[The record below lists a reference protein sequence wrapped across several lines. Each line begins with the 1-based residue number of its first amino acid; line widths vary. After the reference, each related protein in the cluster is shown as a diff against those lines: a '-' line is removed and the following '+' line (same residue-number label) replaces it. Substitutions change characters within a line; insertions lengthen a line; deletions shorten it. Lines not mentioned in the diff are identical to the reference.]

1 MHAKKKDSQFKI
13 ILCNNIIDGIS
24 DTPIKNKAILI
35 DGSKISDIGP
45 RNEIKQ
51 PMGAEAD
58 IYDFSNSTVMPGMVD
73 AHTHH
78 NGFGDGRLGDELV
91 KLPDEILVLNS
102 ARNARKSLFS
112 GVTTIRENG
121 PKNKTMLELRKNIVR
136 GDQIGPRMMLCGR
149 PISIIGGHMGYFGSQ
164 VTGEIQSRAM
174 VRQLIKEGA
183 DYIKITAT
191 GGSTITSDP
200 LRPAFNLD
208 ELKAI
213 TEEAHKFNKLTA
225 AHCTSTEGIRLSVR
239 ADVDMIIHSVFK
251 EPNGDNRFDNKTAEL
266 MASKGVY
273 VNPTLH
279 VFRSQI
285 WSKQKSLADKPE
297 NKEDILALDIEKKEF
312 ERRVDDVNKLIEFGA
327 KVITG
332 SDSSWGDYQLGNTA
346 YEVECLE
353 LAGLTRSKSI
363 KSVTSESAVSIGVDQ
378 SVGTLE
384 KGKEADIL
392 VLEKD
397 PYDDIDNLW
406 RVQDVFLR
414 GTIIKRGSSD
424 SLNLMRQFPPRN

>member
-13 ILCNNIIDGIS
+13 ILCNNIIDGVS
-24 DTPIKNKAILI
+24 NTPIKNNAVLI

-45 RNEIKQ
+45 RHEIKQ
-51 PMGAEAD
+51 PMGADAEV
-58 IYDFSNSTVMPGMVD
+58 YDFSNSTVMPGMVD

-225 AHCTSTEGIRLSVR
+225 AHCTSTEGIRLSVE

-285 WSKQKSLADKPE
+285 WAKQKSMADKPE

-332 SDSSWGDYQLGNTA
+332 SDSSWGDYQLGNTV

-353 LAGLTRSKSI
+353 LAGLSRSKSI

-378 SVGTLE
+378 FVGTLE

-424 SLNLMRQFPPRN
+424 SINLMRQFPPRN

>member
-1 MHAKKKDSQFKI
+1 MHMQKKAPQFKI

-35 DGSKISDIGP
+35 DGSKISGVGP

-51 PMGAEAD
+51 PMGADAD
-58 IYDFSNSTVMPGMVD
+58 IYDFSNSTVMPGMID

-225 AHCTSTEGIRLSVR
+225 AHCTSTEGIKLSVQ

-285 WSKQKSLADKPE
+285 WAKQKSMADKPE

-353 LAGLTRSKSI
+353 LAGLSRSKSI

>member
-1 MHAKKKDSQFKI
+1 MHMQKKAPQFKI

-225 AHCTSTEGIRLSVR
+225 AHCTSTEGIRLSVE

-285 WSKQKSLADKPE
+285 WAKQKSMADKPE

>member
-225 AHCTSTEGIRLSVR
+225 AHCTSTEGIRLSVE

-285 WSKQKSLADKPE
+285 WAKQKSMADKPE

-332 SDSSWGDYQLGNTA
+332 SDSSWGDYQLGNTV

-353 LAGLTRSKSI
+353 LAGLSRSKSI

-378 SVGTLE
+378 FVGTLE

>member
-13 ILCNNIIDGIS
+13 ILCNNIIDGVS
-24 DTPIKNKAILI
+24 NTPIKNNAVLI

-45 RNEIKQ
+45 RHEIKQ
-51 PMGAEAD
+51 PMGADAEV
-58 IYDFSNSTVMPGMVD
+58 YDFSNSTVMPGMVD

-225 AHCTSTEGIRLSVR
+225 AHCTSTEGIRLSVE

-285 WSKQKSLADKPE
+285 WAKQKSMADKPE

-353 LAGLTRSKSI
+353 LAGLSRSKSI

-406 RVQDVFLR
+406 QVQDVFLR

>member
-24 DTPIKNKAILI
+24 DTRIKNNAILI
-35 DGSKISDIGP
+35 EGSKISDIGP

-91 KLPDEILVLNS
+91 KLSDEILVLNS
-102 ARNARKSLFS
+102 AKNARKSLYS

-225 AHCTSTEGIRLSVR
+225 AHCTSTEGIRLSVE

-285 WSKQKSLADKPE
+285 WSKQKSMADKPE

>member
-1 MHAKKKDSQFKI
+1 MTEHKKISKFKI
-13 ILCNNIIDGIS
+13 ILCNNIIDGIA
-24 DTPIKNKAILI
+24 DIPIKNNAILL
-35 DGSKISDIGP
+35 DGSKIAGMGP
-45 RNEIKQ
+45 RDEIKQ
-51 PMGAEAD
+51 PMGADAD
-58 IYDFSNSTVMPGMVD
+58 IYDYTESTVMPGMVD

-102 ARNARKSLFS
+102 AKNARKSLYS

-121 PKNKTMLELRKNIVR
+121 PKNKTMLELRKNILQGNQV
-136 GDQIGPRMMLCGR
+136 GPRMMLCGR

-225 AHCTSTEGIRLSVR
+225 AHCTSTEGIRLSVQ

-251 EPNGDNRFDNKTAEL
+251 EPNGDNKFDNKTAEL

-285 WSKQKSLADKPE
+285 WEMQKSMVDKPE
-297 NKEDILALDIEKKEF
+297 NKEDVLALDSAKKEF
-312 ERRVDDVNKLIEFGA
+312 DRRVDDLNKLIGFGA

-332 SDSSWGDYQLGNTA
+332 SDSSWGDYQLGNTV

-353 LAGLTRSKSI
+353 LAGLSRSQSL
-363 KSVTSESAVSIGVDQ
+363 KSVTRDSAISIGVDQ

-406 RVQDVFLR
+406 RVQDVFL
-414 GTIIKRGSSD
+414 GGNILNRGSSN
-424 SLNLMRQFPPRN
+424 SLNSMRQFPPRA

>member
-13 ILCNNIIDGIS
+13 ILCNNIIDGVS
-24 DTPIKNKAILI
+24 NTPIKNNAVLI

-45 RNEIKQ
+45 RHEIKQ
-51 PMGAEAD
+51 PMGADAEV
-58 IYDFSNSTVMPGMVD
+58 YDFSNSTVMPGMVD

-200 LRPAFNLD
+200 LRPAFNLN

-225 AHCTSTEGIRLSVR
+225 AHCTSTEGIRLSVE

-285 WSKQKSLADKPE
+285 WAKQKSMADKPE

-353 LAGLTRSKSI
+353 LAGLSRSKSI

>member
-51 PMGAEAD
+51 PMGADVD
-58 IYDFSNSTVMPGMVD
+58 IYDFSNATVMPGMVD

-121 PKNKTMLELRKNIVR
+121 PKNKTMLELRKSISL
-136 GDQIGPRMMLCGR
+136 GQQIGPRMMLCGR

-225 AHCTSTEGIRLSVR
+225 AHCTSTEGIRLSVE

-285 WSKQKSLADKPE
+285 WAMQKTMADKPE
-297 NKEDILALDIEKKEF
+297 NKEDILALDIAKREF
-312 ERRVDDVNKLIEFGA
+312 ERRINDVNKLIGFGA

-353 LAGLTRSKSI
+353 LAGLSRSKSL
-363 KSVTSESAVSIGVDQ
+363 KSVTSDSAVSIGVDQ

-397 PYDDIDNLW
+397 PYEDINNLW
-406 RVQDVFLR
+406 LVQDVFL
-414 GTIIKRGSSD
+414 GGCIVERGSAD
-424 SLNLMRQFPPRN
+424 SRNLIRQFPPNN

>member
-225 AHCTSTEGIRLSVR
+225 AHCTSTEGIRLSVE

-285 WSKQKSLADKPE
+285 WAKQKSMADKPE

-332 SDSSWGDYQLGNTA
+332 SDSSWGDYQLGNTV

-353 LAGLTRSKSI
+353 LAGLSRSKSI

>member
-1 MHAKKKDSQFKI
+1 MAEHKKDSQFKI

-24 DTPIKNKAILI
+24 DTRIKNKAILI
-35 DGSKISDIGP
+35 NGSKISDIGP

-58 IYDFSNSTVMPGMVD
+58 IHDFSNSTVMPGMVD

-225 AHCTSTEGIRLSVR
+225 AHCTSTEGIRLSVE

-285 WSKQKSLADKPE
+285 WSKQKSMADKPE

>member
-200 LRPAFNLD
+200 LRPAFNLN

-225 AHCTSTEGIRLSVR
+225 AHCTSTEGIRLSVE

-285 WSKQKSLADKPE
+285 WSKQKSMADKPE

-353 LAGLTRSKSI
+353 LAGLSRSKSI

>member
-225 AHCTSTEGIRLSVR
+225 AHCTSTEGIRLSVE

-285 WSKQKSLADKPE
+285 WAKQKSMADKPE

>member
-1 MHAKKKDSQFKI
+1 MAKGQKGFQFKI
-13 ILCNNIIDGIS
+13 IFCNNIIDGVS
-24 DTPIKNKAILI
+24 DTSIKNKAILI
-35 DGSKISDIGP
+35 DGSKVSAVGP

-51 PMGAEAD
+51 PMGADVD
-58 IYDFSNSTVMPGMVD
+58 IYDFSDSTVMPGMVD

-102 ARNARKSLFS
+102 SKNARKSLYS

-121 PKNKTMLELRKNIVR
+121 PKNKTMLELRKSIVR
-136 GDQIGPRMMLCGR
+136 GQQIGPRMMLCGR

-225 AHCTSTEGIRLSVR
+225 AHCTSTEGIKLSVQ
-239 ADVDMIIHSVFK
+239 AGVDMIIHSVFK
-251 EPNGDNRFDNKTAEL
+251 EANGNNKFDNKTAEL

-285 WSKQKSLADKPE
+285 WTMQKSMAGKPE
-297 NKEDILALDIEKKEF
+297 NKEDILTLDIAKREF
-312 ERRVDDVNKLIEFGA
+312 ERRVNDVNKLIGFGA

-332 SDSSWGDYQLGNTA
+332 SDSSWGDYQLGNTV

-353 LAGLTRSKSI
+353 LAGLSRSQSL
-363 KSVTSESAVSIGVDQ
+363 KSVTSDSAVSIGVNR

-397 PYDDIDNLW
+397 PYEDINNLW
-406 RVQDVFLR
+406 FVQDVFL
-414 GTIIKRGSSD
+414 GGNIVERGSSD
-424 SLNLMRQFPPRN
+424 SLNLIRQFPPEN

>member
-1 MHAKKKDSQFKI
+1 MAKEQKGSQFKI
-13 ILCNNIIDGIS
+13 IFCNNIIDGVS
-24 DTPIKNKAILI
+24 DTSIKNNAILI
-35 DGSKISDIGP
+35 DGSKISAVGS

-51 PMGAEAD
+51 PMGADVD
-58 IYDFSNSTVMPGMVD
+58 IYNFSDSTVMPGMVD

-91 KLPDEILVLNS
+91 KLSDEILVLNS
-102 ARNARKSLFS
+102 AKNARKSLYS

-121 PKNKTMLELRKNIVR
+121 SKNKTMLELRKSIVR
-136 GDQIGPRMMLCGR
+136 GQQLGPRMMLCGR

-225 AHCTSTEGIRLSVR
+225 AHCTSTEGIKLSVQ
-239 ADVDMIIHSVFK
+239 AGVDMIIHSVFK
-251 EPNGDNRFDNKTAEL
+251 EANGNNKFDNKTAEL

-285 WSKQKSLADKPE
+285 WTMQKSMAGKPE
-297 NKEDILALDIEKKEF
+297 NKEDILTLDIAKREF
-312 ERRVDDVNKLIEFGA
+312 ERRVNDVNKLIGFGA

-332 SDSSWGDYQLGNTA
+332 SDSSWGDYQLGNTV

-353 LAGLTRSKSI
+353 LAGLSRSQSL
-363 KSVTSESAVSIGVDQ
+363 KSVTSDSAVSIGVDQ

-392 VLEKD
+392 VLEKN
-397 PYDDIDNLW
+397 PYEDINNLW
-406 RVQDVFLR
+406 FVQDVFW
-414 GTIIKRGSSD
+414 GGCIVERGSSD
-424 SLNLMRQFPPRN
+424 SLNLIRQYPPEN

>member
-1 MHAKKKDSQFKI
+1 MHMQKKAPQFKI

-35 DGSKISDIGP
+35 DGSKISGVGP

-51 PMGAEAD
+51 PMGADAD
-58 IYDFSNSTVMPGMVD
+58 IYDFSNSTVMPGMID

-225 AHCTSTEGIRLSVR
+225 AHCTSTEGIKLSVQ

-266 MASKGVY
+266 MAFKGVY

-285 WSKQKSLADKPE
+285 WAKQKSMADKPE

-353 LAGLTRSKSI
+353 LAGLSRSKSI

>member
-1 MHAKKKDSQFKI
+1 MAKEQKGCQFKI
-13 ILCNNIIDGIS
+13 IFCNNIIDGVS
-24 DTPIKNKAILI
+24 DTSIKNNAILI
-35 DGSKISDIGP
+35 DGSKISAVGP

-51 PMGAEAD
+51 PMGADVD
-58 IYDFSNSTVMPGMVD
+58 IYDFSASTVMPGMVD

-102 ARNARKSLFS
+102 SRNARKSLFS

-225 AHCTSTEGIRLSVR
+225 AHCTSTEGIKLSVQ

-285 WSKQKSLADKPE
+285 WARQKNMADKPE

-353 LAGLTRSKSI
+353 LAGLSRSKSI

>member
-1 MHAKKKDSQFKI
+1 MHMQKKAPQFKI

-225 AHCTSTEGIRLSVR
+225 AHCTSTEGIRLSVE

>member
-225 AHCTSTEGIRLSVR
+225 AHCTSTEGIRLSVE

>member
-1 MHAKKKDSQFKI
+1 MHTQKKDSQFKI

-35 DGSKISDIGP
+35 DGSKISGVGP

-51 PMGAEAD
+51 PMGADAD

-102 ARNARKSLFS
+102 SRNARKSLFS

-225 AHCTSTEGIRLSVR
+225 AHCTSTEGIKLSVQ

-266 MASKGVY
+266 MAFKGVY

-285 WSKQKSLADKPE
+285 WAKQKSMADKPE

-353 LAGLTRSKSI
+353 LAGLSRSKSI